1 MMDCKK
7 ALGACD
13 GDTEKA
19 MDWLRAKGIARAAS
33 AAERVATEGLVGIF
47 TDSRGTM
54 LVEVNS
60 ETDFVG
66 KNSDFHDFVGVVARA
81 AAEYSSAEGGK
92 AVTPEQLLAHNGGTI
107 QNALGLA
114 VASIREN
121 IVIKRVAAGTWCVC
135 KVCAKGRGPRPD
147 CRANTL
153 MGSVLIFF
161 HFVSSNRRIHQYNLV
176 LETSCAAT
184 CTAGWAATRRPP
196 RASA

>member
-81 AAEYSSAEGGK
+81 AAEYSSSEGCE

-135 KVCAKGRGPRPD
+135 TVCA
-147 CRANTL
+147 
-153 MGSVLIFF
+153 MGAP
-161 HFVSSNRRIHQYNLV
+161 
-176 LETSCAAT
+176 AAER
-184 CTAGWAATRRPP
+184 TR
-196 RASA
+196 SWDLY